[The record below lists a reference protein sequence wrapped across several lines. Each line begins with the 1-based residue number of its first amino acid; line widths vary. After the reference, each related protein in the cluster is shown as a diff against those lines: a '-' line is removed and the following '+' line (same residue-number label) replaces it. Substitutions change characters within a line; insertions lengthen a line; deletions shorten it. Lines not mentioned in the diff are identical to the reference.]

1 MLLVAPPLTWL
12 AARTAARAASPCGCV
27 DPRSLRPPLDY
38 TSQFA
43 KDSGP
48 IEVTPI
54 GWISSPYKER
64 FGTPRQPTVNE
75 QVSGGKLQ
83 EGEIVLA
90 PDVSTLALRGR
101 MPHRLEPRTSKL
113 RAATHSP
120 LATALQLLTRSPRLG
135 QLRASSTA
143 GSSATCTSTP
153 GGGR

>member
-1 MLLVAPPLTWL
+1 MQTGSIEDGRSECADARTTAPADVHRERSGTMSIFRLLPLCRARMLLVAPPLTWF
-12 AARTAARAASPCGCV
+12 AARTAARATSPCGCV

-101 MPHRLEPRTSKL
+101 KPHRART
-113 RAATHSP
+113 P
-120 LATALQLLTRSPRLG
+120 N
-135 QLRASSTA
+135 
-143 GSSATCTSTP
+143 
-153 GGGR
+153 

>member
-12 AARTAARAASPCGCV
+12 AARSAARAAAPCGCV

-64 FGTPRQPTVNE
+64 FGTPRQPTVDE

-90 PDVSTLALRGR
+90 PDVSTLALRG
-101 MPHRLEPRTSKL
+101 LAAWSKGL
-113 RAATHSP
+113 P
-120 LATALQLLTRSPRLG
+120 WQCP
-135 QLRASSTA
+135 STA
-143 GSSATCTSTP
+143 PMPPQGAP
-153 GGGR
+153 GGSG

>member
-1 MLLVAPPLTWL
+1 MRVYALCSAFPSLSNSWTARTAYARSTSAHAPKMLLVAPPLTWL
-12 AARTAARAASPCGCV
+12 AARSAARAASPRCCV

-64 FGTPRQPTVNE
+64 FGTPRQPTVDE

-83 EGEIVLA
+83 QGEIVLA
-90 PDVSTLALRGR
+90 PDVSTLALRGLAGFEYCCT
-101 MPHRLEPRTSKL
+101 PHGARTPNEQ
-113 RAATHSP
+113 ADT
-120 LATALQLLTRSPRLG
+120 
-135 QLRASSTA
+135 
-143 GSSATCTSTP
+143 
-153 GGGR
+153 

>member
-1 MLLVAPPLTWL
+1 M
-12 AARTAARAASPCGCV
+12 
-27 DPRSLRPPLDY
+27 DY

-64 FGTPRQPTVNE
+64 FGTPRQPTVDE

-90 PDVSTLALRGR
+90 PDVSTLALRGLAGFEYCCT
-101 MPHRLEPRTSKL
+101 PHGARTPNEQ
-113 RAATHSP
+113 ADT
-120 LATALQLLTRSPRLG
+120 
-135 QLRASSTA
+135 
-143 GSSATCTSTP
+143 
-153 GGGR
+153 

>member
-1 MLLVAPPLTWL
+1 MSIFRLLPLCRARMLLVAPPLTWF

-101 MPHRLEPRTSKL
+101 KPHRART
-113 RAATHSP
+113 P
-120 LATALQLLTRSPRLG
+120 N
-135 QLRASSTA
+135 
-143 GSSATCTSTP
+143 
-153 GGGR
+153 